1 MTDDEP
7 DTPRTYDNGGGDH
20 QHPGPYRGADP
31 AQQDLFRRLARLEER
46 DDAREIAIVK
56 MTSSNRTWRWLAT
69 ICLPIVFLGLISLLG
84 YSVSRIEDSA
94 LRAGRQE
101 ATSDELKGRVL
112 LLEGYIHELLRH
124 AGLSARGTVAVG
136 AP

>member
-1 MTDDEP
+1 MTTMTEDD
-7 DTPRTYDNGGGDH
+7 DTPRTHNGDH
-20 QHPGPYRGADP
+20 QHSGPYRGLDP
-31 AQQDLFRRLARLEER
+31 WQQDIFRRLARTEER
-46 DDAREIAIVK
+46 DDAREIAMVR
-56 MTSSNRTWRWLAT
+56 MVSSNRTWRWIAS
-69 ICLPIVFLGLISLLG
+69 ICIPIVFAGLISLLA

-101 ATSDELKGRVL
+101 TTSDDLKGRVL

-124 AGLSARGTVAVG
+124 AGLNPRGTVAVG